1 MKKLAILLSLVM
13 IFTALSGCGGDKG
26 EASVQQVSMICGMGS
41 AGLADRFAG
50 MVTPQGETNI
60 KTNDGSTVAEIKVKV
75 GDEVIVGQAL
85 FTYDM
90 AQTKLDLERGQ
101 LELEK
106 LKNTLESY
114 QEQKKM
120 IIGGDESSLLDVR
133 EVDVLILQTQYD
145 ISVKEKELEKLSSTL
160 KNVTVTS
167 PVAGV
172 VQTINENGAYDDFGN
187 PLPFMTIVET
197 GGYRVKG
204 YINENNAGSLYE
216 GMEVL
221 LRSRVDEK
229 VWHGTVSEIDWN
241 NPAQNSNNYGYMD
254 DDTAMS
260 SKYPFYVALQGSSGL
275 LLGQH
280 VYIEPDYGQDAIDD
294 ANTIRMP
301 SWYLCDIEGNPYVWA
316 QGTGGKLEKRN
327 VTLGDYDEMMDT
339 YVIESG
345 LTADDYIAFPDE
357 TLVAGMT
364 CVTYDEGNF
373 AADDG
378 MDMGE
383 MDMGSM
389 DMAPMDIPEND
400 MAVSEDGEILMMEE
414 AA

>member
-1 MKKLAILLSLVM
+1 MKKLAILLALVM
-13 IFTALSGCGGDKG
+13 LFTALTGCGGDKG

-41 AGLADRFAG
+41 AGLVDRFAG

-60 KTNDGSTVAEIKVKV
+60 KTNDGAAVDQIKVKV

-90 AQTKLDLERGQ
+90 AQTKLDLEREQ
-101 LELEK
+101 LELER
-106 LKNTLESY
+106 LKNTLISY

-120 IIGGDESSLLDVR
+120 IVGGDESSLLDVR
-133 EVDVLILQTQYD
+133 EVDVLILQAQYD
-145 ISVKEKELEKLSSTL
+145 ISVKEKEIEKLSNTV

-197 GGYRVKG
+197 GGYRIKG
-204 YINENNAGSLYE
+204 YINENNAGSLYA
-216 GMEVL
+216 GMDVL

-254 DDTAMS
+254 EDTAMS
-260 SKYPFYVALQGSSGL
+260 SKYPFYVALENSNGL

-280 VYIEPDYGQDAIDD
+280 VYIEPDYGQDAVED
-294 ANTIRMP
+294 ANTIHMP
-301 SWYLCDIEGNPYVWA
+301 SWYLCDVEGSPYVWA
-316 QGTGGKLEKRN
+316 QGGNGKLEKRN
-327 VTLGDYDEMMDT
+327 VTLGNYDEMMDT

-345 LTADDYIAFPDE
+345 LSADDYIAFPDE

-373 AADDG
+373 AQGGMG
-378 MDMGE
+378 MDMSGV
-383 MDMGSM
+383 DMGY
-389 DMAPMDIPEND
+389 AEEEFYVPEEEM
-400 MAVSEDGEILMMEE
+400 MAVEE